1 MAENIK
7 LTAEVDKDLVRGMLA
22 FGGGLKDNNTPS
34 SIVKEW
40 INEHDSVEL
49 PASVINDVPEMGAAM
64 ATLVLLGISKE
75 LKKDKE
81 K

>member
-1 MAENIK
+1 MAEKIK
-7 LTAEVDKDLVRGMLA
+7 LIVEVDKDLVKGMLA
-22 FGGGLKDNNTPS
+22 LGGGLKDDTS
-34 SIVKEW
+34 ADVVKEW

-64 ATLVLLGISKE
+64 ATLALLGISKE

>member
-1 MAENIK
+1 MAEKIK
-7 LTAEVDKDLVRGMLA
+7 LTLEVDKDLVKGMLA
-22 FGGGLKDNNTPS
+22 MGGSLKDNTPS

-49 PASVINDVPEMGAAM
+49 PASVISDTPELEAVM
-64 ATLVLLGISKE
+64 ATIVLLGISKE

>member
-1 MAENIK
+1 MSENIK
-7 LTAEVDKDLVRGMLA
+7 LTLEVDKDLVRGMLVM
-22 FGGGLKDNNTPS
+22 GGGLKDNTPS
-34 SIVKEW
+34 SVVKEW

-49 PASVINDVPEMGAAM
+49 PASVISDTPELGVAM
-64 ATLVLLGISKE
+64 ATIVLLGISNE

>member
-7 LTAEVDKDLVRGMLA
+7 LTLEVDKDLVKGMLA
-22 FGGGLKDNNTPS
+22 MGGGLKDNTPS

-49 PASVINDVPEMGAAM
+49 PASVISDIPELGVAM
-64 ATLVLLGISKE
+64 ATIVLLGISKE

>member
-7 LTAEVDKDLVRGMLA
+7 LTLEVDKDLVKGMLVM
-22 FGGGLKDNNTPS
+22 GGGLKGNTSS

-49 PASVINDVPEMGAAM
+49 PASVISDTPELGVAM
-64 ATLVLLGISKE
+64 ATIVLLGISNE

>member
-7 LTAEVDKDLVRGMLA
+7 LTLEVDKDLVRGMLVM
-22 FGGGLKDNNTPS
+22 GGCLKDNTPS
-34 SIVKEW
+34 SVVKEW

-49 PASVINDVPEMGAAM
+49 PASVISDTPELGVAM
-64 ATLVLLGISKE
+64 ATIVLLGISNE

>member
-7 LTAEVDKDLVRGMLA
+7 LTLEVDKDLVRGMLA
-22 FGGGLKDNNTPS
+22 IGGGLKDDTPS

-49 PASVINDVPEMGAAM
+49 PASVISDTPELGVTM
-64 ATLVLLGISKE
+64 ATIVLLGISKE

>member
-1 MAENIK
+1 MSENIK
-7 LTAEVDKDLVRGMLA
+7 LTLEVDKDLVRGMLA
-22 FGGGLKDNNTPS
+22 MGGGLKDNTPS
-34 SIVKEW
+34 SVVKEW

-49 PASVINDVPEMGAAM
+49 PASVISDTPELGVAM
-64 ATLVLLGISKE
+64 ATIVLLGISNE

>member
-7 LTAEVDKDLVRGMLA
+7 LTVEVDKDLVRGMLA
-22 FGGGLKDNNTPS
+22 FGGDLKDNTPS

-64 ATLVLLGISKE
+64 ATLVLLGISNE

>member
-7 LTAEVDKDLVRGMLA
+7 LTLEVDKDLVRGMLVM
-22 FGGGLKDNNTPS
+22 GGGLKDNTPS

-49 PASVINDVPEMGAAM
+49 PASVISDTPELGVAM
-64 ATLVLLGISKE
+64 ATIVLLGISNE
-75 LKKDKE
+75 LKKDLE

>member
-7 LTAEVDKDLVRGMLA
+7 LTLEVDKDLVKGMLVM
-22 FGGGLKDNNTPS
+22 GGGLKDDTSS

-49 PASVINDVPEMGAAM
+49 PASVISDTPELGVAM
-64 ATLVLLGISKE
+64 ATIVLLGISNE

>member
-7 LTAEVDKDLVRGMLA
+7 LTLEVDKDLVKGMLA
-22 FGGGLKDNNTPS
+22 MGGGLKDNTQS
-34 SIVKEW
+34 SVVKEW

-49 PASVINDVPEMGAAM
+49 PASVISDTPELGVAM
-64 ATLVLLGISKE
+64 ETIVLLGISSE

>member
-7 LTAEVDKDLVRGMLA
+7 LTLEVDKDLVRGMLA
-22 FGGGLKDNNTPS
+22 MGGGLKDNTPS

-40 INEHDSVEL
+40 INEYDSVEL
-49 PASVINDVPEMGAAM
+49 PASVISDTPELGVAM
-64 ATLVLLGISKE
+64 ATIVLLGISKE

>member
-7 LTAEVDKDLVRGMLA
+7 LTLEVDKDLVRGMLVM
-22 FGGGLKDNNTPS
+22 GGGLKDGTSS

-49 PASVINDVPEMGAAM
+49 PASVISDTPELGVAM
-64 ATLVLLGISKE
+64 ATIVLLGISNE
-75 LKKDKE
+75 LKKDL
-81 K
+81 

>member
-22 FGGGLKDNNTPS
+22 FGGGLKDNTPS

-49 PASVINDVPEMGAAM
+49 PASVITMSQKWERQWQRLSFWGFRTN
-64 ATLVLLGISKE
+64 

>member
-7 LTAEVDKDLVRGMLA
+7 LTLEVDKDLVKGMLA
-22 FGGGLKDNNTPS
+22 MGGGLKDNTPS
-34 SIVKEW
+34 SVVKEW

-49 PASVINDVPEMGAAM
+49 PASVISDTPELGVAM
-64 ATLVLLGISKE
+64 ATIVLLGISKE
-75 LKKDKE
+75 LKKGKE